1 MQPSTPA
8 APAVR
13 QTLERVLASNTFSR
27 SGRAR
32 DLLRYLVEREQAGE
46 ADRLK
51 GYAIAVDVFGKD
63 AEFDPST
70 DAVVRVQA
78 GRLRDLLQQYC
89 ATEGASDPLHIIVAR
104 GSYVPSYVEN
114 RPAQNPASEIAL
126 SGSGQPHEAK
136 SSAASAIRSF
146 SLHIALMWAA
156 IGVVAL
162 MMAMLFLRQTDLTG
176 FIETSRTSSIAG
188 QGPDALPVIYIE
200 ATGDTPEQTSML
212 ATLRSALSSFDTLDF
227 IGRDFQGTPDPAANA
242 TSFAFKISSGPQP
255 GNVTV
260 ELQNIG
266 NGRVLHSRTF
276 TPGEL
281 APDRIENSVAAL
293 LSTTNTASGIIYAN
307 IEQAG
312 VQTGLTKCLL
322 LNDDYYQDPKK
333 QTHKAAYSCFEKLI
347 EQGGKSPLIYSEMAV
362 LDLQTITSGYAYPE
376 DATRERALSMGR
388 KAVQMGATSSYA
400 HRAYGYLNSR
410 LGNTEESIHWMRKA
424 YELNTYD
431 LSMAAAY
438 AYVLIFAGDYRTATP
453 IMARAVEGSSARP
466 AWWDFGLFLSYF
478 MLDDM
483 DKAAHAATELNPA
496 SERSHYLAARLIAA
510 NHSGDIRTRDQLL
523 ATLRERFPYFCARPR
538 RVLEER
544 KYPPDMV
551 DRLLGALRAAGLD
564 DAR

>member
-1 MQPSTPA
+1 MQPTTPA

-13 QTLERVLASNTFSR
+13 TTLERVLASNTFSR
-27 SGRAR
+27 SERAR
-32 DLLRYLVEREQAGE
+32 DLLRYLVEREQAGQ

-63 AEFDPST
+63 TEFDPST

-78 GRLRDLLQQYC
+78 GRLRDLLQQYF
-89 ATEGASDPLHIIVAR
+89 ATEGASDPLQIVIPR
-104 GSYVPSYVEN
+104 GSYIPSYVEN
-114 RPAQNPASEIAL
+114 QTGEGSGDEPIASEP
-126 SGSGQPHEAK
+126 SHKVK
-136 SSAASAIRSF
+136 SPAVAATRSF

-156 IGVVAL
+156 IGVVTL
-162 MMAMLFLRQTDLTG
+162 MMAMLFLRQTDLSG
-176 FIETSRTSSIAG
+176 FIESSRTGSIAG

-200 ATGDTPEQTSML
+200 ASADTPEQVSML
-212 ATLRSALSSFDTLDF
+212 ATLRSGLSGFDTLDF
-227 IGRDFQGTPDPAANA
+227 IGRDFHGTPDPVANA
-242 TSFAFKISSGPQP
+242 TSFAFKITSGHQQ
-255 GNVTV
+255 GSVTV

-276 TPGEL
+276 SPQEL
-281 APDRIENSVAAL
+281 SPERIEDSVAAL
-293 LSTTNTASGIIYAN
+293 LSTTNTASGIIYAY

-312 VQTGLTKCLL
+312 VQAGLTKCLL
-322 LNDDYYQDPKK
+322 LNDDYYQDPRE
-333 QTHKAAYSCFEKLI
+333 QTHRAAYSCFEKLI

-362 LDLQTITSGYAYPE
+362 LDLQTVTSGYSYPA
-376 DATRERALSMGR
+376 DASRERALSMGR

-438 AYVLIFAGDYRTATP
+438 AYVLIFAGEYAAATP
-453 IMARAVEGSSARP
+453 IMARAVDGSSARP

-478 MLDDM
+478 MQGDM
-483 DKAAHAATELNPA
+483 DKAANAAAGLNPA
-496 SERSHYLAARLIAA
+496 SERSHYLVARLIAA
-510 NHSGDIRTRDQLL
+510 DHTGDVRTRNQLL
-523 ATLRERFPYFCARPR
+523 TTLKDRFPYFSAKPR

-551 DRLLGALRAAGLD
+551 DKLLGALQAAGLG

>member
-1 MQPSTPA
+1 MQPTTPA

-13 QTLERVLASNTFSR
+13 TTLERVLASNTFSR
-27 SGRAR
+27 SERAR
-32 DLLRYLVEREQAGE
+32 DLLRYLVEREQAGQ

-63 AEFDPST
+63 TEFDPST

-78 GRLRDLLQQYC
+78 GRLRDLLQQYF
-89 ATEGASDPLHIIVAR
+89 ATEGASDPLQIVIPR
-104 GSYVPSYVEN
+104 GSYIPSYVEN
-114 RPAQNPASEIAL
+114 QTGEGSGDEPIASEP
-126 SGSGQPHEAK
+126 SHKVK
-136 SSAASAIRSF
+136 SPAVAATRSF

-156 IGVVAL
+156 IGVVTL
-162 MMAMLFLRQTDLTG
+162 MMAMLFLRQTDLSG
-176 FIETSRTSSIAG
+176 FIENSRTGSIAG

-200 ATGDTPEQTSML
+200 ASADTPEQVSML
-212 ATLRSALSSFDTLDF
+212 ATLRSGLSGFDTLDF
-227 IGRDFQGTPDPAANA
+227 IGRDFHGTPDPVANA
-242 TSFAFKISSGPQP
+242 TSFAFKITSGHQQ
-255 GNVTV
+255 GSVTV

-276 TPGEL
+276 SPQEL
-281 APDRIENSVAAL
+281 SPERIEDSVAAL
-293 LSTTNTASGIIYAN
+293 LSTTNTASGIIYAY

-312 VQTGLTKCLL
+312 VQAGLTKCLL
-322 LNDDYYQDPKK
+322 LNDDYYQDPRE
-333 QTHKAAYSCFEKLI
+333 QTHRAAYSCFEKLI

-362 LDLQTITSGYAYPE
+362 LDLQTVTSGYSYPA
-376 DATRERALSMGR
+376 DASRERALSMGR

-438 AYVLIFAGDYRTATP
+438 AYVLIFAGEYAAATP
-453 IMARAVEGSSARP
+453 IMARAVDGSSARP

-478 MLDDM
+478 MQGDM
-483 DKAAHAATELNPA
+483 DKAANAAAGLNPA
-496 SERSHYLAARLIAA
+496 SERSHYLVARLIAA
-510 NHSGDIRTRDQLL
+510 DHTGDIRTRDQLL
-523 ATLRERFPYFCARPR
+523 TTLKDRFPYFSAKPR

-551 DRLLGALRAAGLD
+551 DKLLGALQSAGLG

>member
-1 MQPSTPA
+1 MQPTTPA

-13 QTLERVLASNTFSR
+13 TTLERVLASNTFSR
-27 SGRAR
+27 SERAR
-32 DLLRYLVEREQAGE
+32 DLLRYLVEREQAGQ

-63 AEFDPST
+63 TEFDPST

-78 GRLRDLLQQYC
+78 GRLRDLLQQYF
-89 ATEGASDPLHIIVAR
+89 ATEGASDPLQIVIPR
-104 GSYVPSYVEN
+104 GSYIPSYVEN
-114 RPAQNPASEIAL
+114 QTGEGSGDEPIASEP
-126 SGSGQPHEAK
+126 SHEVK
-136 SSAASAIRSF
+136 SPAVAATRSF

-156 IGVVAL
+156 IGVVTL
-162 MMAMLFLRQTDLTG
+162 MMAMLFLRQTDLSG
-176 FIETSRTSSIAG
+176 FIENSRTGSIAE

-200 ATGDTPEQTSML
+200 ASADTPEQVSML
-212 ATLRSALSSFDTLDF
+212 ATLRSGLSGFDTLDF
-227 IGRDFQGTPDPAANA
+227 IGRDFQGTPDPVANA
-242 TSFAFKISSGPQP
+242 TSFAFKITSGHQQ
-255 GNVTV
+255 GSVTV

-276 TPGEL
+276 SPQEL
-281 APDRIENSVAAL
+281 SPERIEDSVAAL
-293 LSTTNTASGIIYAN
+293 LSTTNTASGIIYAY

-312 VQTGLTKCLL
+312 VQAGLTKCLL
-322 LNDDYYQDPKK
+322 LNDDYYQDPRE
-333 QTHKAAYSCFEKLI
+333 QTHRAAYSCFEKLI

-362 LDLQTITSGYAYPE
+362 LDLQTVTSGYSYPA
-376 DATRERALSMGR
+376 DASRERALSMGR

-438 AYVLIFAGDYRTATP
+438 AYVLIFAGEYAAATP
-453 IMARAVEGSSARP
+453 IMARAVDGSSARP

-478 MLDDM
+478 MQGDM
-483 DKAAHAATELNPA
+483 DKAANAAAGLNPA
-496 SERSHYLAARLIAA
+496 SERSHYLVARLIAA
-510 NHSGDIRTRDQLL
+510 DHTGDIRTRDQLL
-523 ATLRERFPYFCARPR
+523 TTLKDRFPYFSAKPR

-551 DRLLGALRAAGLD
+551 DKLLGALQSAGLG

>member
-1 MQPSTPA
+1 MQPTTPA

-13 QTLERVLASNTFSR
+13 TTLERVLASNTFSR
-27 SGRAR
+27 SERAR
-32 DLLRYLVEREQAGE
+32 DLLRYLVEREQAGQ

-63 AEFDPST
+63 TEFDPST

-78 GRLRDLLQQYC
+78 GRLRDLLQQYF
-89 ATEGASDPLHIIVAR
+89 ATEGASDPLQIVIPR
-104 GSYVPSYVEN
+104 GSYIPSYVEN
-114 RPAQNPASEIAL
+114 QTGEGSGDEPIASEP
-126 SGSGQPHEAK
+126 SHEVK
-136 SSAASAIRSF
+136 SPAVAATRSF

-156 IGVVAL
+156 IGVVTL
-162 MMAMLFLRQTDLTG
+162 MMAMLFLRQTDLSG
-176 FIETSRTSSIAG
+176 FIENSRTGSIAG

-200 ATGDTPEQTSML
+200 ASADTPEQVSML
-212 ATLRSALSSFDTLDF
+212 ATLRSGLSGFDTLDF
-227 IGRDFQGTPDPAANA
+227 IGRDFQGTPDPVANA
-242 TSFAFKISSGPQP
+242 TSFAFKITSGHQQ
-255 GNVTV
+255 GSVTV

-276 TPGEL
+276 SPQEL
-281 APDRIENSVAAL
+281 SPERIEDSVAAL
-293 LSTTNTASGIIYAN
+293 LSTTNTASGIIYAY

-312 VQTGLTKCLL
+312 VQAGLTKCLL
-322 LNDDYYQDPKK
+322 LNDDYYQDPRE
-333 QTHKAAYSCFEKLI
+333 QTHRAAYSCFEKLI

-362 LDLQTITSGYAYPE
+362 LDLQTVTSGYSYPA
-376 DATRERALSMGR
+376 DASRERALSMGR

-438 AYVLIFAGDYRTATP
+438 AYVLIFAGEYAAATP
-453 IMARAVEGSSARP
+453 IMARAVDGSSARP

-478 MLDDM
+478 MQGDM
-483 DKAAHAATELNPA
+483 DKAANAAAGLNPA
-496 SERSHYLAARLIAA
+496 SERSHYLVARLIAA
-510 NHSGDIRTRDQLL
+510 DHTGDVRTRDQLL
-523 ATLRERFPYFCARPR
+523 TTLKDRFPYFSAKPR

-551 DRLLGALRAAGLD
+551 DKLLGALQAAGLG

>member
-1 MQPSTPA
+1 MQPTTPA

-13 QTLERVLASNTFSR
+13 TTLERVLASNTFSR
-27 SGRAR
+27 SERAR
-32 DLLRYLVEREQAGE
+32 DLLRYLVEREQAGQ

-63 AEFDPST
+63 TEFDPST

-78 GRLRDLLQQYC
+78 GRLRDLLQQYF
-89 ATEGASDPLHIIVAR
+89 ATEGASDPLQIVIPR
-104 GSYVPSYVEN
+104 GSYIPSYVEN
-114 RPAQNPASEIAL
+114 QTGEGSGDEPIASEP
-126 SGSGQPHEAK
+126 SHEVK
-136 SSAASAIRSF
+136 SPAVAATRSF
-146 SLHIALMWAA
+146 SLHFALMWAA
-156 IGVVAL
+156 IGVVTL
-162 MMAMLFLRQTDLTG
+162 MMAMLFLRQTDLSG
-176 FIETSRTSSIAG
+176 FIENSRTGSIAG

-200 ATGDTPEQTSML
+200 ASADTPEQVSML
-212 ATLRSALSSFDTLDF
+212 ATLRSGLSGFDTLDF
-227 IGRDFQGTPDPAANA
+227 IGRDFHGTPDPVANA
-242 TSFAFKISSGPQP
+242 TSFAFKITSGHQQ
-255 GNVTV
+255 GSVTV

-276 TPGEL
+276 SPQEL
-281 APDRIENSVAAL
+281 SPERIEDSVAAL
-293 LSTTNTASGIIYAN
+293 LSTTNTASGIIYAY

-312 VQTGLTKCLL
+312 VQAGLTKCLL
-322 LNDDYYQDPKK
+322 LNDDYYQDPRE
-333 QTHKAAYSCFEKLI
+333 QTHRAAYSCFEKLI

-362 LDLQTITSGYAYPE
+362 LDLQTVTSGYSYPA
-376 DATRERALSMGR
+376 DASRERALSMGR

-438 AYVLIFAGDYRTATP
+438 AYVLIFAGEYAAATP
-453 IMARAVEGSSARP
+453 IMARAVDGSSARP

-478 MLDDM
+478 MQGDM
-483 DKAAHAATELNPA
+483 DKAANAAAGLNPA
-496 SERSHYLAARLIAA
+496 SERSHYLVARLIAA
-510 NHSGDIRTRDQLL
+510 DHTGDIRTRDQLL
-523 ATLRERFPYFCARPR
+523 TTLKDRFPYFSAKPR

-551 DRLLGALRAAGLD
+551 DKLLGALQSAGLG

>member
-1 MQPSTPA
+1 
-8 APAVR
+8 VR
-13 QTLERVLASNTFSR
+13 TTLERVLASNTFSR
-27 SGRAR
+27 SERAR
-32 DLLRYLVEREQAGE
+32 DLLRYLVEREQAGQ

-63 AEFDPST
+63 TEFDPST

-78 GRLRDLLQQYC
+78 GRLRDLLQQYF
-89 ATEGASDPLHIIVAR
+89 ATEGASDPLQIVIPR
-104 GSYVPSYVEN
+104 GSYIPSYVEN
-114 RPAQNPASEIAL
+114 QTGEGSGDEPIASEP
-126 SGSGQPHEAK
+126 SHEVK
-136 SSAASAIRSF
+136 SPAVAATRSF

-156 IGVVAL
+156 IGVVTL
-162 MMAMLFLRQTDLTG
+162 MMAMLFLRQTDLSG
-176 FIETSRTSSIAG
+176 FIENSRTGSIAG

-200 ATGDTPEQTSML
+200 ASADTPEQVSML
-212 ATLRSALSSFDTLDF
+212 ATLRSGLSGFDTLDF
-227 IGRDFQGTPDPAANA
+227 IGRDFQGTPDPVANA
-242 TSFAFKISSGPQP
+242 TSFAFKITSGHQQ
-255 GNVTV
+255 GSVTV

-276 TPGEL
+276 SPQEL
-281 APDRIENSVAAL
+281 SPERIEDSVAAL
-293 LSTTNTASGIIYAN
+293 LSTTNTASGIIYAY

-312 VQTGLTKCLL
+312 VQAGLTKCLL
-322 LNDDYYQDPKK
+322 LNDDYYQDPRE
-333 QTHKAAYSCFEKLI
+333 QTHRAAYSCFEKLI

-362 LDLQTITSGYAYPE
+362 LDLQTVTSGYSYPA
-376 DATRERALSMGR
+376 DASRERALSMGR

-438 AYVLIFAGDYRTATP
+438 AYVLIFAGEYAAATP
-453 IMARAVEGSSARP
+453 IMARAVDGSSARP

-478 MLDDM
+478 MQGDM
-483 DKAAHAATELNPA
+483 DKAANAAAGLNPA
-496 SERSHYLAARLIAA
+496 SERSHYLVARLIAA
-510 NHSGDIRTRDQLL
+510 DHTGDVRTRDQLL
-523 ATLRERFPYFCARPR
+523 TTLKDRFPYFSAKPR

-551 DRLLGALRAAGLD
+551 DKLLGALQAAGFG

>member
-1 MQPSTPA
+1 MQPTTPA

-13 QTLERVLASNTFSR
+13 TTLERVLASNTFSR
-27 SGRAR
+27 SERAR
-32 DLLRYLVEREQAGE
+32 DLLRYLVEREQAGQ

-63 AEFDPST
+63 TEFDPST

-78 GRLRDLLQQYC
+78 GRLRDLLQQYF
-89 ATEGASDPLHIIVAR
+89 ATEGASDPLQIVIPR
-104 GSYVPSYVEN
+104 GSYIPSYVEN
-114 RPAQNPASEIAL
+114 QTGEGSGDEPIASEP
-126 SGSGQPHEAK
+126 SHEVK
-136 SSAASAIRSF
+136 SPAVAATRSF

-156 IGVVAL
+156 IGVVTL
-162 MMAMLFLRQTDLTG
+162 MMAMLFLRQTDLSG
-176 FIETSRTSSIAG
+176 FIENSRTGSIAG

-200 ATGDTPEQTSML
+200 ASADTPEQVSML
-212 ATLRSALSSFDTLDF
+212 ATLRSGLSGFDTLDF
-227 IGRDFQGTPDPAANA
+227 IGRDFQGTPDPVANA
-242 TSFAFKISSGPQP
+242 TSFAFKITSGHQQ
-255 GNVTV
+255 GSVTV

-276 TPGEL
+276 SPQEL
-281 APDRIENSVAAL
+281 SPERIEDSVAAL
-293 LSTTNTASGIIYAN
+293 LSTTNTASGIIYAY

-312 VQTGLTKCLL
+312 VQAGLTKCLL
-322 LNDDYYQDPKK
+322 LNDDYYQDPRE
-333 QTHKAAYSCFEKLI
+333 QTHRAAYSCFEKLI

-362 LDLQTITSGYAYPE
+362 LDLQTVTSGYSYPA
-376 DATRERALSMGR
+376 DASRERALSMGR

-438 AYVLIFAGDYRTATP
+438 AYVLIFAGEYAAATP
-453 IMARAVEGSSARP
+453 IMARAVDGSSARP

-478 MLDDM
+478 MQGDM
-483 DKAAHAATELNPA
+483 DKAANAAAGLNPA
-496 SERSHYLAARLIAA
+496 SERSHYLVARLIAA
-510 NHSGDIRTRDQLL
+510 DHTGDVRTRDQLL
-523 ATLRERFPYFCARPR
+523 TTLKDRFPYFSAKPR

-551 DRLLGALRAAGLD
+551 DKLLGALQAAGPG

>member
-1 MQPSTPA
+1 MQPTTPA

-13 QTLERVLASNTFSR
+13 TTLERVLASNTFSR
-27 SGRAR
+27 SERAR
-32 DLLRYLVEREQAGE
+32 DLLRYLVEREQAGQ

-63 AEFDPST
+63 TEFDPST

-78 GRLRDLLQQYC
+78 GRLRDLLQQYF
-89 ATEGASDPLHIIVAR
+89 ATEGASDPLQIVIPR
-104 GSYVPSYVEN
+104 GSYIPSYVEN
-114 RPAQNPASEIAL
+114 QTGEGSGDEPIASEP
-126 SGSGQPHEAK
+126 SHEVK
-136 SSAASAIRSF
+136 SPAVAATRSF

-156 IGVVAL
+156 IGVVTL
-162 MMAMLFLRQTDLTG
+162 MMAMLFLRQTDLSG
-176 FIETSRTSSIAG
+176 FIENSRTGSIAG

-200 ATGDTPEQTSML
+200 ASADTPEQVSML
-212 ATLRSALSSFDTLDF
+212 ATLRSGLSGFDTLDF
-227 IGRDFQGTPDPAANA
+227 IGRDFHGTPDPVANA
-242 TSFAFKISSGPQP
+242 TSFAFKITSGHQQ
-255 GNVTV
+255 GSVTV

-276 TPGEL
+276 SPQEL
-281 APDRIENSVAAL
+281 SPERIEDSVAAL
-293 LSTTNTASGIIYAN
+293 LSTTNTASGIIYAY

-312 VQTGLTKCLL
+312 VQAGLTKCLL
-322 LNDDYYQDPKK
+322 LNDDYYQDPRE
-333 QTHKAAYSCFEKLI
+333 QTHRAAYSCFEKLI

-362 LDLQTITSGYAYPE
+362 LDLQTVTSGYSYPA
-376 DATRERALSMGR
+376 DASRERALSMGR

-438 AYVLIFAGDYRTATP
+438 AYVLIFAGEYAAATP
-453 IMARAVEGSSARP
+453 IMARAVDGSSARP

-478 MLDDM
+478 MQGDM
-483 DKAAHAATELNPA
+483 DKAANAAAGLNPA
-496 SERSHYLAARLIAA
+496 SERSHYLVARLIAA
-510 NHSGDIRTRDQLL
+510 DHTGDVRTRDQLL
-523 ATLRERFPYFCARPR
+523 TTLKDRFPYFSAKPR

-551 DRLLGALRAAGLD
+551 DKLLGALQAAGLG

>member
-1 MQPSTPA
+1 MQPTTPA

-13 QTLERVLASNTFSR
+13 TTLERVLASNTFSR
-27 SGRAR
+27 SERAR
-32 DLLRYLVEREQAGE
+32 DLLRYLVEREQAGQ

-63 AEFDPST
+63 TEFDPST

-78 GRLRDLLQQYC
+78 GRLRDLLQQYF
-89 ATEGASDPLHIIVAR
+89 ATEGASDPLQIVIPR
-104 GSYVPSYVEN
+104 GSYIPSYVEN
-114 RPAQNPASEIAL
+114 QTGEGSGDEPIASEP
-126 SGSGQPHEAK
+126 SHKVK
-136 SSAASAIRSF
+136 SPAVAATRSF

-156 IGVVAL
+156 IGVVTL
-162 MMAMLFLRQTDLTG
+162 MMAMLFLRQTDLSG
-176 FIETSRTSSIAG
+176 FIENSRTGSIAG

-200 ATGDTPEQTSML
+200 ASADTPEQVSML
-212 ATLRSALSSFDTLDF
+212 ATLRSGLSGFDTLDF
-227 IGRDFQGTPDPAANA
+227 IGRDFHGTPDPVANA
-242 TSFAFKISSGPQP
+242 TSFVFKITSGHQQ
-255 GNVTV
+255 GSVTV

-276 TPGEL
+276 SPQEL
-281 APDRIENSVAAL
+281 SPERIEDSVAAL
-293 LSTTNTASGIIYAN
+293 LSTTNTASGIIYAY

-312 VQTGLTKCLL
+312 VQAGLTKCLL
-322 LNDDYYQDPKK
+322 LNDDYYQDPRE
-333 QTHKAAYSCFEKLI
+333 QTHRAAYSCFEKLI

-362 LDLQTITSGYAYPE
+362 LDLQTVTSGYSYPA
-376 DATRERALSMGR
+376 DASRERALSMGR

-438 AYVLIFAGDYRTATP
+438 AYVLIFAGEYAAATP
-453 IMARAVEGSSARP
+453 IMARAVDGSSARP

-478 MLDDM
+478 MQGDM
-483 DKAAHAATELNPA
+483 DKAANAAAGLNPA
-496 SERSHYLAARLIAA
+496 SERSHYLVARLIAA
-510 NHSGDIRTRDQLL
+510 DHTGDIRTRDQLL
-523 ATLRERFPYFCARPR
+523 TTLKDRFPYFSAKPR

-551 DRLLGALRAAGLD
+551 DKLLGALQSAGLG

>member
-1 MQPSTPA
+1 MQPTTPA

-13 QTLERVLASNTFSR
+13 TTLERVLASNTFSR
-27 SGRAR
+27 SERAR
-32 DLLRYLVEREQAGE
+32 DLLRYLVEREQAGQ

-63 AEFDPST
+63 TEFDPST

-78 GRLRDLLQQYC
+78 GRLRDLLQQYF
-89 ATEGASDPLHIIVAR
+89 ATEGASDPLQIVIPR
-104 GSYVPSYVEN
+104 GSYIPSYVEN
-114 RPAQNPASEIAL
+114 QTGEGSGDEPIASEP
-126 SGSGQPHEAK
+126 SHEVK
-136 SSAASAIRSF
+136 SPAVAATRSF

-156 IGVVAL
+156 IGVVTL
-162 MMAMLFLRQTDLTG
+162 MMAMLFLRQTDLSG
-176 FIETSRTSSIAG
+176 FIENSRTGSIAG

-200 ATGDTPEQTSML
+200 ASADTPEQVSML
-212 ATLRSALSSFDTLDF
+212 ATLRSGLSGFDTLDF
-227 IGRDFQGTPDPAANA
+227 IGRDFHGTPDPVANA
-242 TSFAFKISSGPQP
+242 TSFAFKITSGHQQ
-255 GNVTV
+255 GSVTV

-276 TPGEL
+276 SPQEL
-281 APDRIENSVAAL
+281 SPERIEDSVAAL
-293 LSTTNTASGIIYAN
+293 LSTTNTASGIIYAY

-312 VQTGLTKCLL
+312 VQAGLTKCLL
-322 LNDDYYQDPKK
+322 LNDDYYQDPRE
-333 QTHKAAYSCFEKLI
+333 QTHRAAYSCFEKLI

-362 LDLQTITSGYAYPE
+362 LDLQTVTSGYSYPA
-376 DATRERALSMGR
+376 DASRERALSMGR

-431 LSMAAAY
+431 VSMAAAY
-438 AYVLIFAGDYRTATP
+438 AYVLIFAGEYAAATP
-453 IMARAVEGSSARP
+453 IMARAVDGSSARP

-478 MLDDM
+478 MQGDM
-483 DKAAHAATELNPA
+483 DKAANAAAGLNPA
-496 SERSHYLAARLIAA
+496 SERSHYLVARLIAA
-510 NHSGDIRTRDQLL
+510 DHTGDIRTRDQLL
-523 ATLRERFPYFCARPR
+523 TTLKDRFPYFSAKPR

-551 DRLLGALRAAGLD
+551 DKLLGALQSAGLG

>member
-1 MQPSTPA
+1 MQPTTPA

-13 QTLERVLASNTFSR
+13 TTLERVLASNTFSR
-27 SGRAR
+27 SERAR
-32 DLLRYLVEREQAGE
+32 DLLRYLVEREQAGQ

-63 AEFDPST
+63 TEFDPST

-78 GRLRDLLQQYC
+78 GRLRDLLQQYF
-89 ATEGASDPLHIIVAR
+89 ATEGASDPLQIVIPR
-104 GSYVPSYVEN
+104 GSYIPSYVEN
-114 RPAQNPASEIAL
+114 QTGEGSGDEPIASEP
-126 SGSGQPHEAK
+126 SHKVK
-136 SSAASAIRSF
+136 SPAVAATRSF

-156 IGVVAL
+156 IGVVTL
-162 MMAMLFLRQTDLTG
+162 MMAMLFLRQTDLSG
-176 FIETSRTSSIAG
+176 FIENSRTGSIAG

-200 ATGDTPEQTSML
+200 ASADTPEQVSML
-212 ATLRSALSSFDTLDF
+212 ATLRSGLSGFDTLDF
-227 IGRDFQGTPDPAANA
+227 IGRDFHGTPDPVANA
-242 TSFAFKISSGPQP
+242 TSFAFKITSGHQQ
-255 GNVTV
+255 GSVTV

-276 TPGEL
+276 SPQEL
-281 APDRIENSVAAL
+281 SPERIEDSVAAL
-293 LSTTNTASGIIYAN
+293 LSTTNTASGIIYAY

-312 VQTGLTKCLL
+312 VQAGLTKCLL
-322 LNDDYYQDPKK
+322 LNDDYYQDPRE
-333 QTHKAAYSCFEKLI
+333 QTHRAAYSCFEKLI

-362 LDLQTITSGYAYPE
+362 LDLQTVTSGYSYPA
-376 DATRERALSMGR
+376 DASRERALSMGR

-438 AYVLIFAGDYRTATP
+438 AYVLIFAGEYAAATP
-453 IMARAVEGSSARP
+453 IMARAVDGSSARP

-478 MLDDM
+478 MQGDM
-483 DKAAHAATELNPA
+483 DKAANAATGLNPA
-496 SERSHYLAARLIAA
+496 SERSHYLVARLIAA
-510 NHSGDIRTRDQLL
+510 DHTGDIRTRDQLL
-523 ATLRERFPYFCARPR
+523 TTLKDRFPYFSAKPR

-551 DRLLGALRAAGLD
+551 DKLLGALQAAGLG

>member
-1 MQPSTPA
+1 MQPNTPA

-13 QTLERVLASNTFSR
+13 QTLERVLSSNTFSR
-27 SGRAR
+27 SERAR
-32 DLLRYLVEREQAGE
+32 DLLQYLVEREQAGE

-63 AEFDPST
+63 TEFDPST

-78 GRLRDLLQQYC
+78 GRLRDLLQQYS
-89 ATEGASDPLHIIVAR
+89 ATEGASDPLHIVIPR
-104 GSYVPSYVEN
+104 GTYIPSYVEN
-114 RPAQNPASEIAL
+114 QSTEATSDETTAASQRDN
-126 SGSGQPHEAK
+126 GK
-136 SSAASAIRSF
+136 SSVSSETRSF

-156 IGVVAL
+156 IGVVTL
-162 MMAMLFLRQTDLTG
+162 MMAVLFLRQTDLTS
-176 FIETSRTSSIAG
+176 FIETSRTGSIAER
-188 QGPDALPVIYIE
+188 GPDALPVIYIE
-200 ATGDTPEQTSML
+200 AAGNTPEQASML
-212 ATLRSALSSFDTLDF
+212 ATLRSGLSGFDTLDF
-227 IGRDFQGTPDPAANA
+227 IGRDFQGTPNPVTNA
-242 TSFAFKISSGPQP
+242 TSFAFKISSGSQP
-255 GNVTV
+255 GSVTV

-276 TPGEL
+276 TPHEL
-281 APDRIENSVAAL
+281 SPDRIEDSVAAL
-293 LSTTNTASGIIYAN
+293 LSATNTASGIIYAY

-322 LNDDYYQDPKK
+322 LNDDYYQDPKE
-333 QTHKAAYSCFEKLI
+333 QTHKAAYSCFQSLI
-347 EQGGKSPLIYSEMAV
+347 KQDGKSPLIYSEMAV
-362 LDLQTITSGYAYPE
+362 LDLQAVTSGYAYPE
-376 DATRERALSMGR
+376 NASRERALSMGR

-410 LGNTEESIHWMRKA
+410 LGNTEESMHWMRKA

-438 AYVLIFAGDYRTATP
+438 AYVLIFAGEYRRATP

-483 DKAAHAATELNPA
+483 DKAAHAATGLNPA

-510 NHSGDIRTRDQLL
+510 YHIGDIRTRDQLRV
-523 ATLRERFPYFCARPR
+523 TLRERFPYFSAKPR

-551 DRLLGALRAAGLD
+551 NKLLGALQTAGLG
-564 DAR
+564 APP

>member
-1 MQPSTPA
+1 MRT
-8 APAVR
+8 
-13 QTLERVLASNTFSR
+13 TLERVLASNTFSR
-27 SGRAR
+27 SERAR
-32 DLLRYLVEREQAGE
+32 DLLRYLVEREQAGQ

-63 AEFDPST
+63 TEFDPST

-78 GRLRDLLQQYC
+78 GRLRDLLQQYF
-89 ATEGASDPLHIIVAR
+89 ATEGASDPLQIVIPR
-104 GSYVPSYVEN
+104 GSYIPSYVEN
-114 RPAQNPASEIAL
+114 QTGEGSGDEPIASEP
-126 SGSGQPHEAK
+126 SHKVK
-136 SSAASAIRSF
+136 SPAVAATRSF

-156 IGVVAL
+156 IGVVTL
-162 MMAMLFLRQTDLTG
+162 MMAMLFLRQTDLSG
-176 FIETSRTSSIAG
+176 FIENSRTGSIAG

-200 ATGDTPEQTSML
+200 ASADTPEQVSML
-212 ATLRSALSSFDTLDF
+212 ATLRSGLSGFDTLDF
-227 IGRDFQGTPDPAANA
+227 IGRDFHGTPDPVANA
-242 TSFAFKISSGPQP
+242 TSFVFKITSGHQQ
-255 GNVTV
+255 GSVTV

-276 TPGEL
+276 SPQEL
-281 APDRIENSVAAL
+281 SPERIEDSVAAL
-293 LSTTNTASGIIYAN
+293 LSTTNTASGIIYAY

-312 VQTGLTKCLL
+312 VQAGLTKCLL
-322 LNDDYYQDPKK
+322 LNDDYYQDPRE
-333 QTHKAAYSCFEKLI
+333 QTHRAAYSCFEKLI

-362 LDLQTITSGYAYPE
+362 LDLQTVTSGYSYPA
-376 DATRERALSMGR
+376 DASRERALSMGR

-438 AYVLIFAGDYRTATP
+438 AYVLIFAGEYAAATP
-453 IMARAVEGSSARP
+453 IMARAVDGSSARP

-478 MLDDM
+478 MQGDM
-483 DKAAHAATELNPA
+483 DKAANAAAGLNPA
-496 SERSHYLAARLIAA
+496 SERSHYLVARLIAA
-510 NHSGDIRTRDQLL
+510 DHTGDIRTRDQLL
-523 ATLRERFPYFCARPR
+523 TTLKDRFPYFSAKPR

-551 DRLLGALRAAGLD
+551 DKLLGALQSAGLG

>member
-1 MQPSTPA
+1 MQPTTPA

-13 QTLERVLASNTFSR
+13 TTLERVLASNTFSR
-27 SGRAR
+27 SERAR
-32 DLLRYLVEREQAGE
+32 DLLRYLVEREQAGQ

-63 AEFDPST
+63 TEFDPST

-78 GRLRDLLQQYC
+78 GRLRDLLQQYF
-89 ATEGASDPLHIIVAR
+89 ATEGASDPLQIVIPR
-104 GSYVPSYVEN
+104 GSYIPSYVEN
-114 RPAQNPASEIAL
+114 QTGEGPGDEPIASEP
-126 SGSGQPHEAK
+126 SHEVK
-136 SSAASAIRSF
+136 SPAVAATRSF

-156 IGVVAL
+156 IGVVTL
-162 MMAMLFLRQTDLTG
+162 MMAMLFLRQTDLSG
-176 FIETSRTSSIAG
+176 FIENSRTGSIAG

-200 ATGDTPEQTSML
+200 ASADTPEQVSML
-212 ATLRSALSSFDTLDF
+212 ATLRSGLSGFDTLDF
-227 IGRDFQGTPDPAANA
+227 IGRDFHGTPDPVANA
-242 TSFAFKISSGPQP
+242 TSFAFKITSGHQQ
-255 GNVTV
+255 GSVTV

-276 TPGEL
+276 SPQEL
-281 APDRIENSVAAL
+281 SPERIEDSVAAL
-293 LSTTNTASGIIYAN
+293 LSTTNTASGIIYAY

-312 VQTGLTKCLL
+312 VQAGLTKCLL
-322 LNDDYYQDPKK
+322 LNDDYYQDPRE
-333 QTHKAAYSCFEKLI
+333 QTHRAAYSCFEKLI

-362 LDLQTITSGYAYPE
+362 LDLQTVTSGYSYPA
-376 DATRERALSMGR
+376 DASRERALSMGR

-438 AYVLIFAGDYRTATP
+438 AYVLIFAGEYAAATP
-453 IMARAVEGSSARP
+453 IMARAVDGSSARP

-478 MLDDM
+478 MQGDM
-483 DKAAHAATELNPA
+483 DKAANAAAGLNPA
-496 SERSHYLAARLIAA
+496 SERSHYLVARLIAA
-510 NHSGDIRTRDQLL
+510 DHTGDIRTRDQLL
-523 ATLRERFPYFCARPR
+523 TTLKDRFPYFSAKPR

-551 DRLLGALRAAGLD
+551 DKLLGALQAAGLG

>member
-1 MQPSTPA
+1 MQPTTPA

-13 QTLERVLASNTFSR
+13 TTLERVLASNTFSR
-27 SGRAR
+27 SERAR
-32 DLLRYLVEREQAGE
+32 DLLRYLVEREQAGQ

-63 AEFDPST
+63 TEFDPST

-78 GRLRDLLQQYC
+78 GRLRDLLQQYF
-89 ATEGASDPLHIIVAR
+89 ATEGASDPLQIVIPR
-104 GSYVPSYVEN
+104 GSYIPSYVEN
-114 RPAQNPASEIAL
+114 QSGE
-126 SGSGQPHEAK
+126 GSGDAPSVSGPPHEVESPAV
-136 SSAASAIRSF
+136 AATRSF

-156 IGVVAL
+156 IGVVTL
-162 MMAMLFLRQTDLTG
+162 MMAMLFLRQTDLSG
-176 FIETSRTSSIAG
+176 FIENSRTGSIAE

-200 ATGDTPEQTSML
+200 ASADTPEQVSML
-212 ATLRSALSSFDTLDF
+212 ATLRSGLSGFDTLDF
-227 IGRDFQGTPDPAANA
+227 IGRDFQGTPDPVANA
-242 TSFAFKISSGPQP
+242 TSFAFKITSGHQQ
-255 GNVTV
+255 GSVTV

-276 TPGEL
+276 SPQEL
-281 APDRIENSVAAL
+281 SPERIEDSVAAL
-293 LSTTNTASGIIYAN
+293 LSTTNTASGIIYAY

-312 VQTGLTKCLL
+312 VQAGLTKCLL
-322 LNDDYYQDPKK
+322 LNDDYYQDPRE
-333 QTHKAAYSCFEKLI
+333 QTHRAAYSCFEKLI

-362 LDLQTITSGYAYPE
+362 LDLQTVTSGYSYPA
-376 DATRERALSMGR
+376 DASRERALSMGR

-438 AYVLIFAGDYRTATP
+438 AYVLIFAGEYAAATP
-453 IMARAVEGSSARP
+453 IMARAVDGSSARP

-478 MLDDM
+478 MQGDM
-483 DKAAHAATELNPA
+483 DKAANAAAGLNPA
-496 SERSHYLAARLIAA
+496 SERSHYLVARLIAA
-510 NHSGDIRTRDQLL
+510 DHTGDIRTRDQLL
-523 ATLRERFPYFCARPR
+523 TTLKERFPYFSAKPR

-551 DRLLGALRAAGLD
+551 DKLLGALQAASLG

>member
-1 MQPSTPA
+1 LQPTTPA

-13 QTLERVLASNTFSR
+13 TTLERVLASNTFSR
-27 SGRAR
+27 SERAR
-32 DLLRYLVEREQAGE
+32 DLLRYLVEREQAGQ

-63 AEFDPST
+63 TEFDPST

-78 GRLRDLLQQYC
+78 GRLRDLLQQYF
-89 ATEGASDPLHIIVAR
+89 ATEGASDPLQIVIPR
-104 GSYVPSYVEN
+104 GSYIPSYVEN
-114 RPAQNPASEIAL
+114 QTGEGSGDEPIASEP
-126 SGSGQPHEAK
+126 SHKVK
-136 SSAASAIRSF
+136 SPAVAATRSF

-156 IGVVAL
+156 IGVVTL
-162 MMAMLFLRQTDLTG
+162 MMAMLFLRQTDLSG
-176 FIETSRTSSIAG
+176 FIENSRTGSIAG

-200 ATGDTPEQTSML
+200 ASADTPEQVSML
-212 ATLRSALSSFDTLDF
+212 ATLRSGLSGFDTLDF
-227 IGRDFQGTPDPAANA
+227 IGRDFHGTPDPVANA
-242 TSFAFKISSGPQP
+242 TSFVFKITSGHQQ
-255 GNVTV
+255 GSVTV

-276 TPGEL
+276 SPQEL
-281 APDRIENSVAAL
+281 SPERIEDSVAAL
-293 LSTTNTASGIIYAN
+293 LSTTNTASGIIYAY

-312 VQTGLTKCLL
+312 VQAGLTKCLL
-322 LNDDYYQDPKK
+322 LNDDYYQDPRE
-333 QTHKAAYSCFEKLI
+333 QTHRAAYSCFEKLI

-362 LDLQTITSGYAYPE
+362 LDLQTVTSGYSYPA
-376 DATRERALSMGR
+376 DASRERALSMGR

-438 AYVLIFAGDYRTATP
+438 AYVLIFAGEYAAATP
-453 IMARAVEGSSARP
+453 IMARAVDGSSARP

-478 MLDDM
+478 MQGDM
-483 DKAAHAATELNPA
+483 DKAANAAAGLNPA
-496 SERSHYLAARLIAA
+496 SERSHYLVARLIAA
-510 NHSGDIRTRDQLL
+510 DHTGDIRTRDQLL
-523 ATLRERFPYFCARPR
+523 TTLKDRFPYFSAKPR

-551 DRLLGALRAAGLD
+551 DKLLGALQSAGLG

>member
-1 MQPSTPA
+1 MQPTTPA

-13 QTLERVLASNTFSR
+13 TTLERVLASNTFSR
-27 SGRAR
+27 SERAR
-32 DLLRYLVEREQAGE
+32 DLLRYLVEREQAGQ

-63 AEFDPST
+63 TEFDPST

-78 GRLRDLLQQYC
+78 GRLRDLLQQYF
-89 ATEGASDPLHIIVAR
+89 ATEGASDPLQIVIPR
-104 GSYVPSYVEN
+104 GSYIPSYVEN
-114 RPAQNPASEIAL
+114 QSGEGSRDEPIASEP
-126 SGSGQPHEAK
+126 SHEVK
-136 SSAASAIRSF
+136 SSAVAATRSF

-156 IGVVAL
+156 IGVVTL
-162 MMAMLFLRQTDLTG
+162 MMAMLFLRQTDLSG
-176 FIETSRTSSIAG
+176 FIENSRTGSIAG

-200 ATGDTPEQTSML
+200 ASADTPEQVSML
-212 ATLRSALSSFDTLDF
+212 ATLRSGLSGFDTLDF
-227 IGRDFQGTPDPAANA
+227 IGRDFQGTPDPVANA
-242 TSFAFKISSGPQP
+242 TSFAFKITSGHQQ
-255 GNVTV
+255 GSVTV

-276 TPGEL
+276 SPQEL
-281 APDRIENSVAAL
+281 SPERIEDSVAAL
-293 LSTTNTASGIIYAN
+293 LSTTNTASGIIYAY

-312 VQTGLTKCLL
+312 VQAGLTKCLL
-322 LNDDYYQDPKK
+322 LNDDYYQDPRE
-333 QTHKAAYSCFEKLI
+333 QTHRAAYSCFEKLI

-362 LDLQTITSGYAYPE
+362 LDLQTVTSGYSYPA
-376 DATRERALSMGR
+376 DASRERALSMGR

-438 AYVLIFAGDYRTATP
+438 AYVLIFAGEYAAATP
-453 IMARAVEGSSARP
+453 IMARAVDGSSARP

-478 MLDDM
+478 MQGDM
-483 DKAAHAATELNPA
+483 DKAANAAAGLNPA
-496 SERSHYLAARLIAA
+496 SERSHYLVARLIAA
-510 NHSGDIRTRDQLL
+510 DHTGDVRTRDQLL
-523 ATLRERFPYFCARPR
+523 TTLKDRFPYFSTKPR

-551 DRLLGALRAAGLD
+551 DKLLGALEAAGLRD
-564 DAR
+564 VR

>member
-1 MQPSTPA
+1 MQPTTPA

-13 QTLERVLASNTFSR
+13 TTLERVLASNTFSR
-27 SGRAR
+27 SERAR
-32 DLLRYLVEREQAGE
+32 DLLRYLVEREQAGQ

-63 AEFDPST
+63 TEFDPST

-78 GRLRDLLQQYC
+78 GRLRDLLQQYF
-89 ATEGASDPLHIIVAR
+89 ATEGASDPLQIVIPR
-104 GSYVPSYVEN
+104 GSYIPSYVEN
-114 RPAQNPASEIAL
+114 QSGK
-126 SGSGQPHEAK
+126 GSGDAPSVSEPPHEVELPAV
-136 SSAASAIRSF
+136 AATRSF

-156 IGVVAL
+156 IGVVTL
-162 MMAMLFLRQTDLTG
+162 MMAMLFLRQTDLSG
-176 FIETSRTSSIAG
+176 FIENSRTGSIAE

-200 ATGDTPEQTSML
+200 ASADTPEQVSML
-212 ATLRSALSSFDTLDF
+212 ATLRSGLSGFDTLDF
-227 IGRDFQGTPDPAANA
+227 IGRDFQGTPDPVANA
-242 TSFAFKISSGPQP
+242 TSFAFKITSGHQQ
-255 GNVTV
+255 GSVTV

-276 TPGEL
+276 SPQEL
-281 APDRIENSVAAL
+281 SPERIEDSVAAL
-293 LSTTNTASGIIYAN
+293 LSTTNTASGIIYAY

-312 VQTGLTKCLL
+312 VQAGLTKCLL
-322 LNDDYYQDPKK
+322 LNDDYYQDPRE
-333 QTHKAAYSCFEKLI
+333 QTHRAAYSCFEKLI

-362 LDLQTITSGYAYPE
+362 LDLQTVTSGYSYPA
-376 DATRERALSMGR
+376 DASRERALSMGR

-438 AYVLIFAGDYRTATP
+438 AYVLIFAGEYAAATP
-453 IMARAVEGSSARP
+453 IMARAVDGSSARP

-478 MLDDM
+478 MQGDM
-483 DKAAHAATELNPA
+483 DKAANAAAGLNPA
-496 SERSHYLAARLIAA
+496 SERSHYLVARLIAA
-510 NHSGDIRTRDQLL
+510 DHTGDIRTRDQLL
-523 ATLRERFPYFCARPR
+523 TTLKDRFPYFSAKPR

-551 DRLLGALRAAGLD
+551 DKLLGALQAAGLG

>member
-1 MQPSTPA
+1 MRT
-8 APAVR
+8 
-13 QTLERVLASNTFSR
+13 TLERVLASNTFSR
-27 SGRAR
+27 SERAR
-32 DLLRYLVEREQAGE
+32 DLLRYLVEREQAGQ

-63 AEFDPST
+63 TEFDPST

-78 GRLRDLLQQYC
+78 GRLRDLLQQYF
-89 ATEGASDPLHIIVAR
+89 ATEGASDPLQIVIPR
-104 GSYVPSYVEN
+104 GSYIPSYVEN
-114 RPAQNPASEIAL
+114 QTGEGSGDEPIASEP
-126 SGSGQPHEAK
+126 SHEVK
-136 SSAASAIRSF
+136 SPAVAATRSF

-156 IGVVAL
+156 IGVVTL
-162 MMAMLFLRQTDLTG
+162 MMAMLFLRQTDLSG
-176 FIETSRTSSIAG
+176 FIENSRTGSIAG

-200 ATGDTPEQTSML
+200 ASADTPEQVSML
-212 ATLRSALSSFDTLDF
+212 ATLRSGLSGFDTLDF
-227 IGRDFQGTPDPAANA
+227 IGRDFQGTPDPVANA
-242 TSFAFKISSGPQP
+242 TSFAFKITSGHQQ
-255 GNVTV
+255 GSVTV

-276 TPGEL
+276 SPQEL
-281 APDRIENSVAAL
+281 SPERIEDSVAAL
-293 LSTTNTASGIIYAN
+293 LSTTNTASGIIYAY

-312 VQTGLTKCLL
+312 VQAGLTKCLL
-322 LNDDYYQDPKK
+322 LNDDYYQDPRE
-333 QTHKAAYSCFEKLI
+333 QTHRAAYSCFEKLI

-362 LDLQTITSGYAYPE
+362 LDLQTVTSGYSYPA
-376 DATRERALSMGR
+376 DASRERALSMGR

-438 AYVLIFAGDYRTATP
+438 AYVLIFAGEYAAATP
-453 IMARAVEGSSARP
+453 IMARAVDGSSARP

-478 MLDDM
+478 MQGDM
-483 DKAAHAATELNPA
+483 DKAANAAAGLNPA
-496 SERSHYLAARLIAA
+496 SERSHYLVARLIAA
-510 NHSGDIRTRDQLL
+510 HHTGDVRTRDQLL
-523 ATLRERFPYFCARPR
+523 TTLKDRFPYFSAKPR

-551 DRLLGALRAAGLD
+551 DKLLGALQAAGLG

>member
-1 MQPSTPA
+1 MQPTTPA

-13 QTLERVLASNTFSR
+13 TTLERVLASNTFSR
-27 SGRAR
+27 SERAR
-32 DLLRYLVEREQAGE
+32 DLLRYLVEREQAGQ

-63 AEFDPST
+63 TEFDPST

-78 GRLRDLLQQYC
+78 GRLRDLLQQYF
-89 ATEGASDPLHIIVAR
+89 ATEGASDPLQIVIPR
-104 GSYVPSYVEN
+104 GSYIPSYVEN
-114 RPAQNPASEIAL
+114 QTGEGSGDEPIASEP
-126 SGSGQPHEAK
+126 SHEVK
-136 SSAASAIRSF
+136 SPAVAATRSF

-156 IGVVAL
+156 IGVVTL
-162 MMAMLFLRQTDLTG
+162 MMAMLFLRQTDLSG
-176 FIETSRTSSIAG
+176 FIENSRTGSIAG

-200 ATGDTPEQTSML
+200 ASADTPEQVSML
-212 ATLRSALSSFDTLDF
+212 ATLRSGLSGFDTLDF
-227 IGRDFQGTPDPAANA
+227 IGRDFQGTPDPVANA
-242 TSFAFKISSGPQP
+242 TSFAFKITSGHQQ
-255 GNVTV
+255 GSVTV

-276 TPGEL
+276 SPQEL
-281 APDRIENSVAAL
+281 SPERIEDSVAAL
-293 LSTTNTASGIIYAN
+293 LSTTNTASGIIYAY

-312 VQTGLTKCLL
+312 VQAGLTKCLL
-322 LNDDYYQDPKK
+322 LNDDYYQDPRE
-333 QTHKAAYSCFEKLI
+333 QTHRAAYSCFEKLI

-362 LDLQTITSGYAYPE
+362 LDLQTVTSGYSYPA
-376 DATRERALSMGR
+376 DASRERALSMGR

-438 AYVLIFAGDYRTATP
+438 AYVLIFAGEYAAATP
-453 IMARAVEGSSARP
+453 IMARAVDGSSARP

-478 MLDDM
+478 MQGDM
-483 DKAAHAATELNPA
+483 DKAANAAAGLNPA
-496 SERSHYLAARLIAA
+496 SERSHYLVARLIAA
-510 NHSGDIRTRDQLL
+510 HHTGDVRTRDQLL
-523 ATLRERFPYFCARPR
+523 TTLKDRFPYFSAKPR

-551 DRLLGALRAAGLD
+551 DKLLGALQAAGLG

>member
-1 MQPSTPA
+1 MQPTTPA

-13 QTLERVLASNTFSR
+13 TTLERVLASNTFSR
-27 SGRAR
+27 SERSR
-32 DLLRYLVEREQAGE
+32 DLLRYLVEREQAGQ

-63 AEFDPST
+63 TEFDPST

-78 GRLRDLLQQYC
+78 GRLRDLLQQYF
-89 ATEGASDPLHIIVAR
+89 ATEGASDPLQIVIPR
-104 GSYVPSYVEN
+104 GSYIPSYVEN
-114 RPAQNPASEIAL
+114 QTGEGSGGEPIASEP
-126 SGSGQPHEAK
+126 PHEVK
-136 SSAASAIRSF
+136 SSAVATTRSF

-156 IGVVAL
+156 IGVVTL
-162 MMAMLFLRQTDLTG
+162 MMAMLFLRQTDLSG
-176 FIETSRTSSIAG
+176 FIENSRTGSIAG

-200 ATGDTPEQTSML
+200 ASADTPEQVSML
-212 ATLRSALSSFDTLDF
+212 ATLRSGLSGFDTLDF
-227 IGRDFQGTPDPAANA
+227 IGRDFQGTPDPVANA
-242 TSFAFKISSGPQP
+242 TSFAFKITSGHQQ
-255 GNVTV
+255 GSVTV

-276 TPGEL
+276 SPQEL
-281 APDRIENSVAAL
+281 SPERIEDSVAAL
-293 LSTTNTASGIIYAN
+293 LSTTNTASGIIYAY

-312 VQTGLTKCLL
+312 VQAGLTKCLL
-322 LNDDYYQDPKK
+322 LNDDYYQDPRE
-333 QTHKAAYSCFEKLI
+333 QTHRAAYSCFEKLI

-362 LDLQTITSGYAYPE
+362 LDLQTVTSGYSYPA
-376 DATRERALSMGR
+376 DASRERALSMGR

-438 AYVLIFAGDYRTATP
+438 AYVLIFAGEYAAATP
-453 IMARAVEGSSARP
+453 IMARAVDGSSARP

-478 MLDDM
+478 MQGDM
-483 DKAAHAATELNPA
+483 DKAANAAAGLNPA
-496 SERSHYLAARLIAA
+496 SERSHYLVARLIAA
-510 NHSGDIRTRDQLL
+510 DHTGDVRTRDQLL
-523 ATLRERFPYFCARPR
+523 TTLKDRFPYFSAKPR

-551 DRLLGALRAAGLD
+551 DKLLGALQAAGFG